1 MSSMSH
7 PFIPKLSE
15 FPEALEMIRV
25 ELVGIRSNLDEDGDS
40 IEAVAESLG
49 QLTDVQ
55 LNLVRRL
62 QELVERLIRDKEKNG
77 PRPR

>member
-1 MSSMSH
+1 MSH